1 MEIHPIR
8 NDRDHA
14 KAMLQIE
21 RLWGAKTGTEAAD
34 KLEIW
39 VTLVEAYE
47 AKKHSI
53 DPPDPVDAILFRLEQ
68 SGLSKSTLTGVI
80 GTRARVSEVLT
91 KKRPLTLP
99 MIARL
104 RATLGVSAD
113 VLIPAARVGE
123 LKKAG

>member
-21 RLWGAKTGTEAAD
+21 RLWCAKTGTEAAD

>member
-39 VTLVEAYE
+39 VTLVEDYE
-47 AKKHSI
+47 AQKHSI
-53 DPPDPVDAILFRLEQ
+53 DPPDPVDAILFRAEQ
-68 SGLSKSTLTGVI
+68 GGRPNNSG
-80 GTRARVSEVLT
+80 
-91 KKRPLTLP
+91 
-99 MIARL
+99 
-104 RATLGVSAD
+104 
-113 VLIPAARVGE
+113 
-123 LKKAG
+123 